1 MELNIEDNIIFI
13 LFRNIYMDHDEM
25 MSDLAN
31 NGFDDNDEGID
42 NNFDAFAPIEIFVGE
57 NGIKYYKKK
66 SLSQPT
72 GQHNSVN
79 MWNYL
84 YGSQTGALL
93 KLQVD
98 AMYHEGFDYFPELG
112 IDVPSAECLIA
123 CNYAQQQLVN
133 LGLYHIDL
141 NNCSNVKK
149 LVNLYYPI
157 DTNKII
163 MITLEQKQ
171 QYQPYLQTQMQQLMS
186 QYQQQQ
192 QQAGRKRKSKNMRK
206 RKSKNTRKQKM
217 RKIKR

>member
-1 MELNIEDNIIFI
+1 
-13 LFRNIYMDHDEM
+13 MDHDEM
-25 MSDLAN
+25 MNDIAN

-42 NNFDAFAPIEIFVGE
+42 NNFDAFSPTETFVGE
-57 NGIKYYKKK
+57 NGNKYYKKA

-93 KLQVD
+93 KLTFD
-98 AMYHEGFDYFPELG
+98 AVYHDGFDYFPELG

-133 LGLYHIDL
+133 LGLYHTDL
-141 NNCSNVKK
+141 NNCTNVKK
-149 LVNLYYPI
+149 VGNLFYPI

-163 MITLEQKQ
+163 MITLEQQ
-171 QYQPYLQTQMQQLMS
+171 QQQQPYLQTQMQQLMT

-192 QQAGRKRKSKNMRK
+192 QQQQQQQAGKKRKSKKMRK